1 MCTDRPESKFSGIIS
16 PVTKPSLIEEFG
28 MLPERSELLR
38 GIELTVRL
46 ALMASEADV
55 CWFQPVNSGLPQV
68 RQVAPSAA
76 LLPEDNQDCRELA
89 VTFLQ
94 SGRDHL
100 ISPNVKADPL
110 LKGLHAT
117 RREGDARAFAA
128 WRVSADEQQI
138 GALCL
143 AQFRAGLPA
152 PDQLRAVREAAEL
165 LSIWFGAVHTA
176 LVDEMTGLLERAYA
190 ESVLQ
195 KELRRA
201 MRTLRSVTVVMI
213 DVDHFKRLND
223 ALGHAAGDRAL
234 VAIAELMTSHFERAG
249 EVISRWGGEEFLVA
263 QFESGHEASLEQVRH
278 LLTRVADAEI
288 PNPDASGGIVTLS
301 AGMATLKPRATEGH
315 SVEPT
320 TVMAALVRRADE
332 ALYQAKSAGRNRVI
346 DAGHYSVE
354 QLESEACEA
363 G

>member
-1 MCTDRPESKFSGIIS
+1 M
-16 PVTKPSLIEEFG
+16 TKPSLIEEFG

-38 GIELTVRL
+38 GIELIVRL
-46 ALMASEADV
+46 ALKGSEADV

-68 RQVAPSAA
+68 RQVVRAAA

-89 VTFLQ
+89 VAFLQ

-110 LKGLHAT
+110 LKELHAT
-117 RREGDARAFAA
+117 RREGDVRTFAA
-128 WRVSADEQQI
+128 WRVSADGQQI
-138 GALCL
+138 GAMCL

-152 PDQLRAVREAAEL
+152 PDQLRSAREAAEL

-201 MRTLRSVTVVMI
+201 MRTLRSVSVVMI

-223 ALGHAAGDRAL
+223 ALGHPAGDRAL
-234 VAIAELMTSHFERAG
+234 VAIADLMTSHFERAG

-263 QFESGHEASLEQVRH
+263 QFESGREVSLEQVRH
-278 LLTRVADAEI
+278 LLTRVEAAEI
-288 PNPDASGGIVTLS
+288 PNPDAAGGVVTLS
-301 AGMATLKPRATEGH
+301 AGMATLKPQPTEGR
-315 SVEPT
+315 SVEPK
-320 TVMAALVRRADE
+320 TVMAALIRRADQ

-346 DAGHYSVE
+346 DAGDFSVE
-354 QLESEACEA
+354 QLESDACEA